1 MPITGAVNTLWS
13 MHALPYKNVEI
24 RTSYYPAPVPQAS
37 LKMFPSPSNAEKSK
51 ESYVAPE
58 PVINLPPQFHPQYLE
73 QNSLNPLTQQE
84 KNNAVSKMAS
94 PHPYSQDITGKD
106 VPYDKK
112 LNDMNIYNPA
122 FNWYGVS
129 AIGLIVLAVI
139 VVASRFK

>member
-1 MPITGAVNTLWS
+1 MPITGAINPLWS
-13 MHALPYKNVEI
+13 MHPFPYKNVEI
-24 RTSYYPAPVPQAS
+24 HKSYYPAPVPQAS

-58 PVINLPPQFHPQYLE
+58 PVIVLPPQFHPQYLE
-73 QNSLNPLTQQE
+73 QKSLSPLTQQE

-139 VVASRFK
+139 VVASRLK

>member
-1 MPITGAVNTLWS
+1 MPITGAVNSLWS
-13 MHALPYKNVEI
+13 MHPFPYKNVEI
-24 RTSYYPAPVPQAS
+24 HSSYFASSPAQAS

-58 PVINLPPQFHPQYLE
+58 PVIILPPQYHPQYLE
-73 QNSLNPLTQQE
+73 QKSLSPLTQQE
-84 KNNAVSKMAS
+84 KNNAVSKMAP

-139 VVASRFK
+139 VVASRVK